1 MNTMKKITLLNES
14 KVTTYQELVNSR
26 KELINE
32 NAGQYGNIEHQLE
45 FVSVVNGVTYV
56 NDSRSSD
63 VNSTWYALNKMKSNV
78 IWIAGG
84 VDKDNDFEMLLDV
97 VKDKVKAI
105 ICIGENNEGLVNTFH
120 LHVPMI
126 ITRAD
131 NMDEAIKFTRTL
143 SKTSDTVLLSPA
155 CASYDRFTDYKDRGA
170 KFKEAVEQIKW
181 KSL

>member
-1 MNTMKKITLLNES
+1 MKKVTLVNES
-14 KVTTYQELVNSR
+14 KLTTYQELANSR

-32 NAGQYGNIEHQLE
+32 NTGQFGNIEHQLE
-45 FVSVVNGVTYV
+45 FVCVVNGVTYV

-63 VNSTWYALNKMKSNV
+63 VNSTWYALNKIKSNI

-84 VDKDNDFEMLLDV
+84 VEKNNDYEMLLDI

-126 ITRAD
+126 VVKAD
-131 NMDEAIKFTRTL
+131 NMDEAIKFTKSL
-143 SKTSDTVLLSPA
+143 SQTTDTVLLSPA
-155 CASYDRFTDYKDRGA
+155 CASYDRFKDYKDRGD